1 MARRER
7 PEGSSGPAGEP
18 SWAARRVAPVGVL
31 RERLRPAEVQDPAA
45 TFLKA
50 VHAEHG
56 PALFGFALRLT
67 GDRGRAEDAVQE
79 TLLQAWKHAE
89 GLAADDRPLRPWLFT
104 VLSHVASSERR
115 ARRAR
120 PQEVAGDWAQNVAA
134 PPELDRALELWQLQA
149 AVRQLS
155 AQHRQVLLEVYFH
168 GRTLTETAGL
178 LQVPV
183 GTVKSRSFY
192 ALRALRL
199 VLEEGGWGHE

>member
-1 MARRER
+1 MARRRR
-7 PEGSSGPAGEP
+7 PEGSPDAAGEP
-18 SWAARRVAPVGVL
+18 SGSGPRVVRVGVL
-31 RERLRPAEVQDPAA
+31 RERRRPADAEDPAA
-45 TFLKA
+45 AFVTA

-56 PALFGFALRLT
+56 PALLSFALRMT

-79 TLLQAWKHAE
+79 TLLRAWKNAAT
-89 GLAADDRPLRPWLFT
+89 LAADDRPLRPWLFT

-115 ARRAR
+115 AGRAR
-120 PQEVAGDWAQNVAA
+120 PQEVAGDWAENLPA
-134 PPELDRALELWQLQA
+134 PQELDRALELWQLQA

-168 GRTLTETAGL
+168 GRTLAETAEL
-178 LQVPV
+178 LKVPV

>member
-1 MARRER
+1 MARRRR
-7 PEGSSGPAGEP
+7 PEGSSDPAGEP
-18 SWAARRVAPVGVL
+18 KGSGRRVARVGVL
-31 RERLRPAEVQDPAA
+31 RQRRRPADAQDSAA
-45 TFLKA
+45 AFVTA

-56 PALFGFALRLT
+56 PALLSFALRVT

-79 TLLQAWKHAE
+79 TLLRAWKNAAE
-89 GLAADDRPLRPWLFT
+89 LAADDRPLRPWLFT

-120 PQEVAGDWAQNVAA
+120 PQEVAGDWAENLPA
-134 PPELDRALELWQLQA
+134 PQELDRALELWQLQA

-168 GRTLTETAGL
+168 GRTLAETAEL
-178 LQVPV
+178 LKVPV